1 MVQANSF
8 VMIDSPLPFASE
20 SRTNVMVLLRP
31 EQAAWL
37 RHHAGRRGVSAYMR
51 ELLSQLMA
59 QERQEI
65 AAARQRLT
73 CEAKGSTQATS

>member
-1 MVQANSF
+1 
-8 VMIDSPLPFASE
+8 MIDFPPPIPSE

-37 RHHAGRRGVSAYMR
+37 RTHAGRRGVSAYMR
-51 ELLSQLMA
+51 ELLTELMA

-65 AAARQRLT
+65 AAARRRLT
-73 CEAKGSTQATS
+73 CSAKGSPQATS

>member
-1 MVQANSF
+1 MVQANNSIMMDAPFSF
-8 VMIDSPLPFASE
+8 PRE

-37 RHHAGRRGVSAYMR
+37 RNHAGRRGVSAYMR
-51 ELLSQLMA
+51 ELLTELMA

-65 AAARQRLT
+65 AAARRRLT
-73 CEAKGSTQATS
+73 CSAKGSPQAST